1 MDIVIIASLNNDGKY
16 QINVNAYELS
26 QLKYALS
33 LMNYKRVQSREA
45 VKLTYTPKN
54 KDRKRKIKPIIKII
68 ENDITK

>member
-33 LMNYKRVQSREA
+33 LMNYNRVQSREA

-54 KDRKRKIKPIIKII
+54 KDRKRTLKPTI
-68 ENDITK
+68 NLV